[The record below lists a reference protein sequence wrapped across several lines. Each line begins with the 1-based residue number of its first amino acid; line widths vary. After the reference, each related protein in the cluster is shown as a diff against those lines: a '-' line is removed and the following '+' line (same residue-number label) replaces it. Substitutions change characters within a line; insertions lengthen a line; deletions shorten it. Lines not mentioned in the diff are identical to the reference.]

1 MSKPTSNRKSKSW
14 SSGPY
19 FLRINKK
26 RFPVLCEKWTT
37 GMGGDIELFKT
48 YTVLKIKFFIKDSF
62 SKCDQICSF
71 LRIWSHLLKKYS
83 MENFIFCV
91 VLSLVVVS
99 TKCQKS
105 VKKAVTCVARGDILE
120 ENSALEIYIEG
131 MTPENCQLFVDEINR
146 GALVKP
152 SDLVYPIYALILIYR

>member
-1 MSKPTSNRKSKSW
+1 MWPN
-14 SSGPY
+14 
-19 FLRINKK
+19 LL
-26 RFPVLCEKWTT
+26 FPADLVTFTE
-37 GMGGDIELFKT
+37 E
-48 YTVLKIKFFIKDSF
+48 
-62 SKCDQICSF
+62 
-71 LRIWSHLLKKYS
+71 
-83 MENFIFCV
+83 IFNGKLHFCA

-131 MTPENCQLFVDEINR
+131 MMPKNCQLFVDEINR